1 MKDKYRPVVECD
13 MSERPIDFHV
23 EKFGGRCRI
32 SFEHRGTTLV
42 KITLSDSDA
51 WKLVEWFR

>member
-23 EKFGGRCRI
+23 EEFGGRRRI
-32 SFEHRGTTLV
+32 SFEHQGITLAR
-42 KITLSDSDA
+42 ITLSCRDA
-51 WKLVEWFR
+51 QKLVEWLR